1 MAENPFTKVLATP
14 LGDMIAELGI
24 GVAQAQYAIDAKTIE
39 NLKQIYSLDDEIL
52 QEMRRIGYRPTW
64 YVIPEAE
71 AEISMALTVEQS
83 IGSDRKVKTEIRG
96 TSVDASYQNQY
107 DFKIEGASKLKLTFR
122 PVPAPLE
129 IDNLQV
135 VPLLSGIPLGE
146 AKELL
151 ERIGIE
157 FKVSPANAKDSDV
170 VASTTPTAGA
180 FIDAG
185 KAITV
190 TL

>member
-14 LGDMIAELGI
+14 LGDMIAEMGI

-39 NLKQIYSLDDEIL
+39 NLKQIYSLDDEL
-52 QEMRRIGYRPTW
+52 LKEMRRIGYRPTW

-71 AEISMALTVEQS
+71 AEISMALTVQQS
-83 IGSDRKVKTEIRG
+83 LDRERKVKTEIKG
-96 TSVDASYQNQY
+96 TTVDASYQNQY

-129 IDNLQV
+129 IDNMQV
-135 VPLLSGIPLGE
+135 VPLLSGLPLGE
-146 AKELL
+146 AKALL
-151 ERIGIE
+151 EKMGID
-157 FKVSPANAKDSDV
+157 FKVAPANAKDSARV
-170 VASTTPTAGA
+170 SSTTPVAGA

-185 KAITV
+185 NAITV
-190 TL
+190 GV

>member
-1 MAENPFTKVLATP
+1 MAENPFTKILATP
-14 LGDMIAELGI
+14 LGDMIAEMGI

-39 NLKQIYSLDDEIL
+39 NLKQIYSLDDDL
-52 QEMRRIGYRPTW
+52 LKEMRRIGYRPTW

-71 AEISMALTVEQS
+71 AEISMALTVQQS
-83 IGSDRKVKTEIRG
+83 IGSDRKVTTELKA
-96 TSVDASYQNQY
+96 TTVDAAYQNQY

-129 IDNLQV
+129 IDNMQV

-146 AKELL
+146 AKALL
-151 ERIGIE
+151 EKIGID
-157 FKVSPANAKDSDV
+157 FQVSPAQAKDSAIV
-170 VASTTPTAGA
+170 SSTQPVAGA

-185 KAITV
+185 SVITV
-190 TL
+190 GV

>member
-1 MAENPFTKVLATP
+1 MADNPFSTVLAAP
-14 LGDMIAELGI
+14 LGDMIAEMGI

-39 NLKQIYSLDDEIL
+39 NLKQIYSLDDEL
-52 QEMRRIGYRPTW
+52 LKEMRRIGYRPTW

-71 AEISMALTVEQS
+71 AEISMALTIQQTT
-83 IGSDRKVKTEIRG
+83 GSDRKVKTEIRG

-107 DFKIEGASKLKLTFR
+107 DFKIEGASTLKLTFR

-129 IDNLQV
+129 IDNMQV

-146 AKELL
+146 AKALL
-151 ERIGIE
+151 EKIGIE
-157 FKVSPANAKDSDV
+157 YKVSRANAKDSDI
-170 VASTTPTAGA
+170 VASTTPVAGS

-185 KAITV
+185 KHILV
-190 TL
+190 GV

>member
-39 NLKQIYSLDDEIL
+39 NLKQIYSLDDEL
-52 QEMRRIGYRPTW
+52 LKEMRRIGYRPTW

-71 AEISMALTVEQS
+71 AEISMALTVQQS
-83 IGSDRKVKTEIRG
+83 IGHDRKVKTEIKG
-96 TSVDASYQNQY
+96 TTVDAAYQNQY

-129 IDNLQV
+129 IDNMQV
-135 VPLLSGIPLGE
+135 VPLLSGVSLGE
-146 AKELL
+146 AKGLL
-151 ERIGIE
+151 EKMGID
-157 FKVSPANAKDSDV
+157 FKVAPANAKDSSMV
-170 VASTTPTAGA
+170 SSTIPVAGA

-185 KAITV
+185 HVITV
-190 TL
+190 GV